1 MIRATCA
8 LAFADNET
16 IMRGIVHVKGTSKYN
31 VIISV
36 FANVRVCVCVFVFKR
51 AVLYI
56 LLRQPARK
64 LNVSR

>member
-8 LAFADNET
+8 LAFADNEA
-16 IMRGIVHVKGTSKYN
+16 IMRGIVHVKGTSEYN

-36 FANVRVCVCVFVFKR
+36 CANVRVCVCLCLSERF
-51 AVLYI
+51 LYI
-56 LLRQPARK
+56 LLRQAARK